1 MKVFQFKVVEIT
13 TTNTTILDQFTNQ
26 IIKIDHNTSD
36 DYLKVII
43 DKIDN
48 FDLEKNDMFNI

>member
-48 FDLEKNDMFNI
+48 FDEK

>member
-1 MKVFQFKVVEIT
+1 MKVFKFKVVEIT
-13 TTNTTILDQFTNQ
+13 TTNTTVLDQFTNQ
-26 IIKIDHNTSD
+26 IIEICNNTSD
-36 DYLKVII
+36 DYLKVIL

>member
-1 MKVFQFKVVEIT
+1 MKIFQFKVVEIT

-26 IIKIDHNTSD
+26 IIKISNNTSD
-36 DYLKVII
+36 DYLKVIV

>member
-1 MKVFQFKVVEIT
+1 MKVFKFKVVEIT
-13 TTNTTILDQFTNQ
+13 TTNTTVLDQFTNQ
-26 IIKIDHNTSD
+26 IIEISNNTSD
-36 DYLKVII
+36 DYLKVIL